1 MIKKFTY
8 FLISLFLCFSIII
21 YMLYP
26 TLTKESLRE
35 CLNLWLNKVLL
46 ALIPSYLISNL
57 LINYPIISK
66 LLYPL
71 LNKIMHF
78 ENQKACSLFLLT
90 LITGNPTSSFLIID
104 SINKGISEDE
114 GIRLLKIAVINSP
127 IFTIMILPNN
137 IGYLTYFIQVLVS
150 IILYSFNKKKRIN
163 HKLEINNKNSNLFD
177 IIDNAPSIML
187 SILST
192 MLFVNVIRLPIEIIL
207 NNLKIKNIF
216 ILIILDFLELTTGI
230 NNILKY
236 NINMTLKVLLSS
248 FLLSFGGIA
257 IIIQIMNKIKKTS
270 LPKTSLIMSRI
281 LHAFLTMI
289 ILFIIM
295 LIFHI

>member
-8 FLISLFLCFSIII
+8 FLISLFLCLSIII

-90 LITGNPTSSFLIID
+90 IITGNPTSSFLIID

-281 LHAFLTMI
+281 LHAFLTMS

-295 LIFHI
+295 MIFHI

>member
-1 MIKKFTY
+1 
-8 FLISLFLCFSIII
+8 
-21 YMLYP
+21 MLYP